1 MAKNQLPDS
10 LPEPIV
16 IPGLSQFCGSDSDN
30 RHLYPV
36 RAVRTYLD
44 KVKSKKSGR
53 KRLFLPFKGSKD
65 ISPSTVS
72 RWIFEVINLT
82 FSDLSSSDRHSGK
95 EGDLAVLWC
104 WVNFQCPGVLLIW
117 TIVLAV
123 GVDRGC
129 LDIFSHVYHFSSFSL
144 SLARYRQKYCLKG
157 PLNPKQSTN
166 QHS

>member
-1 MAKNQLPDS
+1 M
-10 LPEPIV
+10 PEPIV
-16 IPGLSQFCGSDSDN
+16 ISGLSQFCGSDSDN

-36 RAVRTYLD
+36 RAVRAYLD

-53 KRLFLPFKGSKD
+53 KGLFLYLKGSKD

-72 RWIFEVINLT
+72 RCICEVINLT

-117 TIVLAV
+117 TIVLTV

-129 LDIFSHVYHFSSFSL
+129 LDIFLTSIISL
-144 SLARYRQKYCLKG
+144 LSPSLWPDIDRNTVLKG
-157 PLNPKQSTN
+157 R
-166 QHS
+166 